1 MNVQDSHW
9 TDKGPCY
16 NTTIFTKIKGKI
28 FKDYFKTGHKD
39 SYELINAAYAYS
51 KEHVQILDIESSGRG
66 RPIVII
72 SSR

>member
-16 NTTIFTKIKGKI
+16 NTTIFTKVKGKI

-39 SYELINAAYAYS
+39 RYEPICTANEHN
-51 KEHVQILDIESSGRG
+51 KEHVQILDNVSSGRG

-72 SSR
+72 SSK